1 VPPPPSDK
9 VKGISEAVAGN
20 SYVKAVRDHIMQ
32 FVAVDV
38 ITNKNGKSYQLVTGK
53 KVKGEQGAKA
63 QVDAVPVQVQ
73 KPEAETPEAEKPEA
87 EKPEAEKPEAEK
99 PEAEKPEAEKP
110 VAPKKAAKETKKK
123 ISPQPTITT
132 SVAPPAPPA
141 ATAATTIPEHKRGFS
156 QVSPSPTIAEKKQKP
171 SSTPLKK
178 NEKKKGEKKEAKK
191 GEKKGGKGLPSTLP
205 VEKGSGGGGGMLG
218 LIAGVAAVAIVGFLV
233 MKKRK

>member
-1 VPPPPSDK
+1 MPPPPSDK

-73 KPEAETPEAEKPEA
+73 KPEAET
-87 EKPEAEKPEAEK
+87 